1 MHQPT
6 SGITGPHTAAPSTP
20 TVAARPSGRLARLV
34 VFGLGMIGV
43 IGAAAALPLWLLG

>member
-6 SGITGPHTAAPSTP
+6 SGMTGPHTTAASTP
-20 TVAARPSGRLARLV
+20 AVAARPSGRLARLV
-34 VFGLGMIGV
+34 VFGLGLVVI